1 MAIPKKLQHTVI
13 YIINIIAYLKNIMAD
28 LLEDKMNLNSILKNA
43 LNVII
48 NIFTG
53 WLTFWIFFYSWFFIT
68 DRKDAEAESF
78 VPVGYAMFI
87 IGIPAIIIFRI
98 VKLIRKENKKD
109 YWIYNILPMLATLII
124 MILWCVLS
132 RMNTL

>member
-1 MAIPKKLQHTVI
+1 MAMPKKLQHTVI
-13 YIINIIAYLKNIMAD
+13 YVIDIIIYLINIMAD

-78 VPVGYAMFI
+78 VPVGLCYAYNWYTCNNYFSCNT
-87 IGIPAIIIFRI
+87 
-98 VKLIRKENKKD
+98 VDKKRK
-109 YWIYNILPMLATLII
+109 
-124 MILWCVLS
+124 
-132 RMNTL
+132 

>member
-48 NIFTG
+48 NIFTD
-53 WLTFWIFFYSWFFIT
+53 WLTF
-68 DRKDAEAESF
+68 
-78 VPVGYAMFI
+78 
-87 IGIPAIIIFRI
+87 
-98 VKLIRKENKKD
+98 
-109 YWIYNILPMLATLII
+109 
-124 MILWCVLS
+124 
-132 RMNTL
+132 

>member
-1 MAIPKKLQHTVI
+1 MGT
-13 YIINIIAYLKNIMAD
+13 NNNFKNI
-28 LLEDKMNLNSILKNA
+28 

-78 VPVGYAMFI
+78 VPVGYAM
-87 IGIPAIIIFRI
+87 
-98 VKLIRKENKKD
+98 
-109 YWIYNILPMLATLII
+109 LATLII
-124 MILWCVLS
+124 MILWCFLS